1 MLFIVYLSLLKYMK
15 LAEEIGEIERIAQ
28 DVLMRDKKMYEKIQL
43 IKERKEEKAV
53 EARNNFMNESLFN
66 RL

>member
-28 DVLMRDKKMYEKIQL
+28 DVLMRDKKMYEKI
-43 IKERKEEKAV
+43 
-53 EARNNFMNESLFN
+53 
-66 RL
+66 